1 MKNDPLKKAGG
12 DDVTLDGILLHEL
25 ELEKIKRY

>member
-12 DDVTLDGILLHEL
+12 DVTLDGILLHEL